1 MEGTFVTKSHE
12 HWKKGERADIVK
24 QTDNLKTQGEFT
36 KRVIESWSP
45 GERAC
50 MVKRSDNLYVE
61 GEFTFKPDVKWS
73 SGDRANIISM
83 VITLRLREILHP
95 ELKNHGIKERG
106 SAKFTIKIIS
116 K

>member
-1 MEGTFVTKSHE
+1 M
-12 HWKKGERADIVK
+12 K

-45 GERAC
+45 GERAS

-73 SGDRANIISM
+73 SGD
-83 VITLRLREILHP
+83 VQIL
-95 ELKNHGIKERG
+95 
-106 SAKFTIKIIS
+106 
-116 K
+116 